1 MTRRPFLHLREV
13 ALLTP
18 ERPTTPADDVSTT
31 AAKIVAG
38 VARARGEGRPPEN
51 FQTLPPP
58 LLRLG
63 GGGGANNDRPDHS
76 YAPPR
81 IQNADRR

>member
-38 VARARGEGRPPEN
+38 VARARGEGRPPEKLSD
-51 FQTLPPP
+51 TAAAVVAA
-58 LLRLG
+58 G
-63 GGGGANNDRPDHS
+63 
-76 YAPPR
+76 
-81 IQNADRR
+81 RRRRGEQ